1 MLCAPLCCAFQP
13 GALSLSLR
21 RCLDALSLCRDGDE
35 GPFLENR
42 LACQSTNHRRN
53 DSYPGQPSIAD
64 WGKHS
69 GIRSNHQNSSS
80 LELKHYKAWND
91 FSLGPCRPSQ
101 PVENTPNSQ
110 MSVGVLSLPGPR
122 VTDLAGRGGSA
133 QPGDNNDFI
142 LPSWERG
149 WGHTAASTSWS
160 AVALSHPQDSWA
172 PTPALCDE
180 SPMERLP
187 YVQLVPGRNG
197 PTRLSAKVLAID
209 SSLLFFL
216 SISLQ
221 TCRVIFSSQDI

>member
-1 MLCAPLCCAFQP
+1 MSTEPLNFLKSPVHHCAACTSVLCAPLCCAFQP

-80 LELKHYKAWND
+80 LELKHYKAWNV

-110 MSVGVLSLPGPR
+110 MSVGVLSLPEPR

-133 QPGDNNDFI
+133 QSGDNNDFI

-149 WGHTAASTSWS
+149 WGHTAASTSYN
-160 AVALSHPQDSWA
+160 AAALSHPQDSC
-172 PTPALCDE
+172 PTPTPH
-180 SPMERLP
+180 S
-187 YVQLVPGRNG
+187 V
-197 PTRLSAKVLAID
+197 
-209 SSLLFFL
+209 
-216 SISLQ
+216 
-221 TCRVIFSSQDI
+221 

>member
-1 MLCAPLCCAFQP
+1 MRGLSWKSGWPAR
-13 GALSLSLR
+13 ALITDGMTAILANLRSLI
-21 RCLDALSLCRDGDE
+21 GV
-35 GPFLENR
+35 N
-42 LACQSTNHRRN
+42 
-53 DSYPGQPSIAD
+53 
-64 WGKHS
+64 S

-160 AVALSHPQDSWA
+160 AVALSHPQDSFPPPPPVLCVMRARWSIFPMYNLSLAEMA
-172 PTPALCDE
+172 PL
-180 SPMERLP
+180 
-187 YVQLVPGRNG
+187 
-197 PTRLSAKVLAID
+197 D
-209 SSLLFFL
+209 SQQRFWP
-216 SISLQ
+216 
-221 TCRVIFSSQDI
+221 